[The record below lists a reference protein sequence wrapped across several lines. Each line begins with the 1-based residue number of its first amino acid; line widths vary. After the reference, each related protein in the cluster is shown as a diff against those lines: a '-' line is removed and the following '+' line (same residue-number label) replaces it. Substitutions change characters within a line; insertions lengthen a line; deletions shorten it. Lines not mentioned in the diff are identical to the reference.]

1 MTAFAILAMFC
12 FSLDQVGHHTV
23 CPVMT
28 KLCPGRKLS
37 LEYEEN
43 GWEEASKAQNAKA
56 MAKYAAAMMRSLKE
70 MDYDKFDLRKRP
82 DFQLR

>member
-1 MTAFAILAMFC
+1 M
-12 FSLDQVGHHTV
+12 
-23 CPVMT
+23 
-28 KLCPGRKLS
+28 
-37 LEYEEN
+37 EYGEN

-82 DFQLR
+82 DFQLRYTSWFYDRWMNDFNPGSGSQRGK

>member
-1 MTAFAILAMFC
+1 MNFFILDVDNYFEYEVQTFSSHSLLTAL
-12 FSLDQVGHHTV
+12 G
-23 CPVMT
+23 
-28 KLCPGRKLS
+28 PGRKLS
-37 LEYEEN
+37 LEYGDN